1 MEGQRR
7 NDATFLITQEL
18 HKRANSEL
26 DFRNMSSPTALF
38 ALHRAIK
45 AGACGRHLLIAFGPG
60 FSAYFVAIDSNDIQ
74 ATRCNVRVRA
84 LFGHLM
90 E

>member
-1 MEGQRR
+1 
-7 NDATFLITQEL
+7 
-18 HKRANSEL
+18 
-26 DFRNMSSPTALF
+26 MSSPTALF

-74 ATRCNVRVRA
+74 ARGAMSASVPCSDT
-84 LFGHLM
+84 
-90 E
+90 

>member
-45 AGACGRHLLIAFGPG
+45 ASACARHLLIAFGPG
-60 FSAYFVAIDSNDIQ
+60 FSAYFVAIDSTTFKPRGAMSASVPCSD
-74 ATRCNVRVRA
+74 T
-84 LFGHLM
+84 
-90 E
+90 